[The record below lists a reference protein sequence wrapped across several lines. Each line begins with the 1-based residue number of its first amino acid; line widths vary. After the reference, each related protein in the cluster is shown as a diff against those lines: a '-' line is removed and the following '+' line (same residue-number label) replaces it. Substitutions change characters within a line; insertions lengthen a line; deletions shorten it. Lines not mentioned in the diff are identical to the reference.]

1 MEYLFNLRKG
11 FLLLNNTRGPRLPAR
26 CELVSDLGSTF
37 KDCQLSMREKVIAIS
52 VLFAIWP
59 SINAKGSPIDLGVSR
74 SF

>member
-11 FLLLNNTRGPRLPAR
+11 FLLLNNTRGPRLPAG

-52 VLFAIWP
+52 VFL
-59 SINAKGSPIDLGVSR
+59 
-74 SF
+74 